1 MKKILLCIAI
11 FHVGLVQA
19 NNFSDRVQ
27 VKVRAGYS
35 IGATAPIGIPAT
47 IRSIES
53 YRLTPNLMLGADVVL
68 PFSEKWG
75 VTTGLHF
82 ENKGLD
88 GEITTKG
95 YRMKVRMDE
104 SELEGYFTGH
114 VRQKVRQWMLT
125 LPIEATLQLSNK
137 LQLRGGPCVSV
148 LTNRDFSGY
157 AFSGYLR
164 VDDPTGARVDMGDTE
179 GQWATYD
186 FTDELRRLQF
196 GLSAGVDWQLH
207 RRFGASFD
215 LSWGLTGIH
224 KSSFKTIEQTLY
236 PIYGTLGIFY
246 RLK

>member
-1 MKKILLCIAI
+1 
-11 FHVGLVQA
+11 
-19 NNFSDRVQ
+19 
-27 VKVRAGYS
+27 
-35 IGATAPIGIPAT
+35 
-47 IRSIES
+47 
-53 YRLTPNLMLGADVVL
+53 
-68 PFSEKWG
+68 
-75 VTTGLHF
+75 
-82 ENKGLD
+82 
-88 GEITTKG
+88 
-95 YRMKVRMDE
+95 MDE

-137 LQLRGGPCVSV
+137 LQLRGGPYVSL

-196 GLSAGVDWQLH
+196 GLAAGVDWQLH